1 MSMHDALAADA
12 ASRSQVWWLLS
23 RLYLECPDAAFIG
36 ELANAVHREGN
47 ERSGSDDI
55 LSALSSSLE
64 QDPAELA
71 ADLLPE
77 YTRLL
82 RGILKDYGPPPP
94 YESLYRGD
102 NLMGD
107 VTVWVTQSY
116 RDAGF
121 EDIYPE
127 AGPPDHI
134 GVELRFLALLCFR
147 ESEAL
152 SSGDEAVA
160 TRYREHQCNFIERHL
175 MAWVPALAEKLIA
188 QSRAPFYT
196 AVARMTLQLV
206 ELAHADLTVSLDG
219 TQIAFEADL
228 SHIAWG

>member
-1 MSMHDALAADA
+1 MSAHQSSAADA
-12 ASRSQVWWLLS
+12 ATRSQVWWLLS
-23 RLYLECPDAAFIG
+23 RLYLERPESAFIE
-36 ELANAVHREGN
+36 ELAKAIHRERK
-47 ERSGSDDI
+47 EWSGGDDI
-55 LSALSSSLE
+55 LAALSRSLE
-64 QDPAELA
+64 RDPAELA

-107 VTVWVTQSY
+107 ATVWVTQFY

-121 EDIYPE
+121 ENIYPE

-147 ESEAL
+147 ESEAAAT
-152 SSGDEAVA
+152 GDETGV
-160 TRYREHQCNFIERHL
+160 TRYRAHQRNFIERHL
-175 MAWVPALAEKLIA
+175 MGWVPAFAEQLIA
-188 QSRAPFYT
+188 RSRTPFYS
-196 AVARMTLQLV
+196 AVAHMTQQLV
-206 ELAHADLTVSLDG
+206 ELAHADLTASLDAM
-219 TQIAFEADL
+219 QIAFEADL
-228 SHIAWG
+228 SHTAWG